1 MRISRHMS
9 TALLATAAVAVAA
22 APAASA
28 KSRGVTYAGKTRD
41 GDPASFTLV
50 GNSKITNLKTYVP
63 TLCGSTQGF
72 PMHGTDPFDPP
83 GAFSL
88 SKTTEVTAK
97 RPNAIWRTADVTKN
111 FKVSFKRGRHN
122 LITGT
127 LHSDFSFLF
136 IDFGSYPISSHPYVC
151 TGDTKITFYLPTK
164 R

>member
-1 MRISRHMS
+1 MRITRHMS
-9 TALLATAAVAVAA
+9 MALLATATLAAAA

-50 GNSKITNLKTYVP
+50 RNSKITNLKTYVP

-88 SKTTEVTAK
+88 QQGREV
-97 RPNAIWRTADVTKN
+97 V
-111 FKVSFKRGRHN
+111 
-122 LITGT
+122 
-127 LHSDFSFLF
+127 
-136 IDFGSYPISSHPYVC
+136 
-151 TGDTKITFYLPTK
+151 
-164 R
+164 